1 MRRGLS
7 QYPPEKEEG
16 KTEYKLKLTRV
27 SEERLEHLASQM
39 KYRLSEGGGEAFYVL
54 GVSDEGEPLGL
65 TDEELEVSLENLRR
79 VAARLGARIK
89 VVREKRGRRG
99 KVVEVLV
106 RLSREDSPPIHVSIT
121 VLGNVDAGKS
131 TLVGVLCTGRLDDGN
146 GAAMARIARFLHE
159 VESGRTSSVS
169 TRFLGFDVEGRVVN
183 YEIVHPLDESE
194 IYLNSAK
201 IIAFTD
207 LGGHE
212 RYLRTT
218 LRGVMSRLPDYAMLV
233 VGANA
238 GLLKMGREHLGICVA
253 LGIPVFAVVT
263 KIDMVADE
271 VLKRTIEELRYVA
284 TIPGVSKLPFEV
296 RRLDDAVVAARHMQS
311 GRVLPIF
318 RVSSV
323 TGEGL
328 ELLRVFLN
336 LLPPRTRWRE
346 KLGKPLL
353 MYVDDIFNVRGVGP
367 VVAGLV
373 MRGVV
378 EVDDEVLLGPFKD
391 GSWRPVR
398 VKSIHVNRLP
408 VEKGLAGQEV
418 TLALTNV
425 RYDEIEKGMAVLD
438 RKERPASVR
447 VFEARVTILK
457 HPTTIKPGYQA
468 VLHYGAIR
476 STVEFVDMEK
486 KPMRTGDRGLVVL
499 RFSYHPWYLE
509 EGSVFVLR
517 EARTRAIGRVIRI
530 VE

>member
-1 MRRGLS
+1 MS

-79 VAARLGARIK
+79 VAARLGARVK

-99 KVVEVLV
+99 RVVEVLV

-183 YEIVHPLDESE
+183 YELVHPLDESE
-194 IYLNSAK
+194 IYLSSAK

-238 GLLKMGREHLGICVA
+238 GLLKMGREHLG
-253 LGIPVFAVVT
+253 
-263 KIDMVADE
+263 
-271 VLKRTIEELRYVA
+271 
-284 TIPGVSKLPFEV
+284 
-296 RRLDDAVVAARHMQS
+296 
-311 GRVLPIF
+311 
-318 RVSSV
+318 
-323 TGEGL
+323 
-328 ELLRVFLN
+328 
-336 LLPPRTRWRE
+336 
-346 KLGKPLL
+346 
-353 MYVDDIFNVRGVGP
+353 
-367 VVAGLV
+367 
-373 MRGVV
+373 
-378 EVDDEVLLGPFKD
+378 
-391 GSWRPVR
+391 
-398 VKSIHVNRLP
+398 
-408 VEKGLAGQEV
+408 
-418 TLALTNV
+418 
-425 RYDEIEKGMAVLD
+425 
-438 RKERPASVR
+438 
-447 VFEARVTILK
+447 
-457 HPTTIKPGYQA
+457 
-468 VLHYGAIR
+468 
-476 STVEFVDMEK
+476 
-486 KPMRTGDRGLVVL
+486 
-499 RFSYHPWYLE
+499 
-509 EGSVFVLR
+509 
-517 EARTRAIGRVIRI
+517 
-530 VE
+530 